1 MRPSYNAFI
10 ETIKSNK
17 IAFILIF
24 IFNAIEVICENSI
37 IIFTFY
43 LLTFIQNGEIN
54 QSEISFPIGQKF
66 FSFLGEAVM
75 PININFILVIIIVIA
90 ILQGVCQYFG
100 PVNSEVLG
108 SWLREKINNDISRV
122 ILTGDYEKI
131 SKIKSGELLTISA
144 ECPEALRVQ
153 IVILTNSI
161 IAFLYLFVYSRIL
174 LQLSFKEFFFSF
186 IALIL
191 VCSVQFF
198 TQKKV
203 RYLASKTNNFKSVV
217 SEALNE
223 MILGIKYIK
232 ASGSTEFAKNKFARK
247 TYSLKKQMINESIVF
262 GITPP
267 LSKFI
272 GICTIA
278 FIVYIFT
285 KSSLST
291 NILLPTIGIFI
302 VTLQRLI
309 GKISELAQLNN
320 AFNQNKGR
328 MKLYDELI
336 INYESP
342 FLKEK
347 EKTALID
354 NLKANLNESINS
366 ISCKGLSY
374 KFRNENSWTLK
385 NVNFDLKKGD
395 LVGVVGRSGAGKT
408 TFLNL
413 ICGLI
418 KPTKG
423 QFQINKVDID
433 NLYNKIN
440 KNISIVCQEN
450 YIISG
455 TIYENIVW
463 DQKPNKKK
471 ALDIISKID
480 NIGFII
486 GLREGIDTQIGKGGV
501 SISGGQAQL
510 ISLARALYK
519 DNDILILDEAT
530 NALDNIS
537 EKKVFQKIKEISKNK
552 IIFLVSHNLE
562 NIKECSQIF
571 LLDKNTLT
579 KQKSFN
585 EMLVNNREIIEWY

>member
-1 MRPSYNAFI
+1 
-10 ETIKSNK
+10 
-17 IAFILIF
+17 
-24 IFNAIEVICENSI
+24 
-37 IIFTFY
+37 
-43 LLTFIQNGEIN
+43 
-54 QSEISFPIGQKF
+54 
-66 FSFLGEAVM
+66 
-75 PININFILVIIIVIA
+75 
-90 ILQGVCQYFG
+90 
-100 PVNSEVLG
+100 
-108 SWLREKINNDISRV
+108 
-122 ILTGDYEKI
+122 
-131 SKIKSGELLTISA
+131 
-144 ECPEALRVQ
+144 
-153 IVILTNSI
+153 
-161 IAFLYLFVYSRIL
+161 
-174 LQLSFKEFFFSF
+174 
-186 IALIL
+186 
-191 VCSVQFF
+191 
-198 TQKKV
+198 
-203 RYLASKTNNFKSVV
+203 
-217 SEALNE
+217 
-223 MILGIKYIK
+223 
-232 ASGSTEFAKNKFARK
+232 
-247 TYSLKKQMINESIVF
+247 
-262 GITPP
+262 
-267 LSKFI
+267 
-272 GICTIA
+272 
-278 FIVYIFT
+278 
-285 KSSLST
+285 
-291 NILLPTIGIFI
+291 
-302 VTLQRLI
+302 
-309 GKISELAQLNN
+309 
-320 AFNQNKGR
+320 

-347 EKTALID
+347 EKTALMD

-537 EKKVFQKIKEISKNK
+537 ERKVFKKIKEISKNK